1 MSQLIP
7 FPAEEQKQ
15 QEIKYPKFVWIMSET
30 QHDFSSTWESL
41 SFSAQSNFW
50 MGTQPQML
58 PSEYLSELREW
69 RLALLSSPQTCPP
82 VLATIGSEPCCRTEK
97 PLNLFSVLTL
107 FQEPFSSRYLHGNHC
122 APLSS
127 VRLFAVLMFFP
138 LCSLFVSVS

>member
-1 MSQLIP
+1 MSHLIP

-50 MGTQPQML
+50 MGTQH
-58 PSEYLSELREW
+58 LSELREW
-69 RLALLSSPQTCPP
+69 RLASLWSPQTCPP

-97 PLNLFSVLTL
+97 PLNPFSVLTL